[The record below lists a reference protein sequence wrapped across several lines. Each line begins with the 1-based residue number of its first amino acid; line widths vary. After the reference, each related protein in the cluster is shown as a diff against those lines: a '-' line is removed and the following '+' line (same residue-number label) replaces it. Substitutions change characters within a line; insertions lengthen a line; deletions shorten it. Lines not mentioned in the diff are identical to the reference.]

1 MLGKPHP
8 PSGFP
13 LVKWKDLPGSP
24 GSSDMY
30 CSGEH
35 PFFSL
40 SHSQSCR
47 ILCWAF
53 PLPGDQ
59 STPSLSQMTHGIPA
73 SQSSWTKWSKVA
85 ILSLLTLAQC
95 LSTLGPQNPRET
107 HSVEI
112 NEHLLPQTHL
122 LFSSLRNSTQM
133 YASLHHYTWMT
144 PVNFGTTN
152 DITTTTF
159 YTEKVLLELVQHYSQ
174 NRCPFYKRKNWSIE
188 TLGDKRL

>member
-47 ILCWAF
+47 SLCWAF

-133 YASLHHYTWMT
+133 YASLS
-144 PVNFGTTN
+144 
-152 DITTTTF
+152 
-159 YTEKVLLELVQHYSQ
+159 VLLLLLLTLCNVILPLSLPQSNRNLAISQVQDYH
-174 NRCPFYKRKNWSIE
+174 C
-188 TLGDKRL
+188 